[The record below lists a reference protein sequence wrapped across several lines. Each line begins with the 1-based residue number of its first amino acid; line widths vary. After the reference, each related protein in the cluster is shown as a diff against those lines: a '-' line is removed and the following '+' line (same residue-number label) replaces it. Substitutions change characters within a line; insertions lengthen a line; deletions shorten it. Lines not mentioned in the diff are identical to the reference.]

1 MYLSEASED
10 QRETVL
16 MFLTE
21 LGITAPRVN
30 ECSLIDTMDYR
41 SDIYYDGIIVGQAD
55 WLIGEEIDVNNIPL
69 HCWGAKIVGG
79 VVQEVHVKG

>member
-21 LGITAPRVN
+21 LGITKPSVN
-30 ECSLIDTMDYR
+30 ECSLIGTIDNFGE
-41 SDIYYDGIIVGQAD
+41 IYYDDVNVGQVH

-69 HCWGAKIVGG
+69 HCWGPR
-79 VVQEVHVKG
+79 